1 MTIHSYMAL
10 VSYNETDYF
19 ENNFIQIIFTI
30 QNLDPPLEKS
40 SSTYA
45 LSKYAHIYSNLL
57 TCNIPFLECHSHC
70 ESKRWFLAWYNCW
83 PSWVYQYPNSLT
95 TVKERDYL
103 LEKCRSK
110 PTGHY
115 GKTVSFSTHDSSHFI
130 NPCNSSLKYT
140 VKIFVLSSTHICM

>member
-1 MTIHSYMAL
+1 MVQQLMHYK
-10 VSYNETDYF
+10 D
-19 ENNFIQIIFTI
+19 
-30 QNLDPPLEKS
+30 
-40 SSTYA
+40 
-45 LSKYAHIYSNLL
+45 AHIYSNLL

-95 TVKERDYL
+95 TVKERDSL

-115 GKTVSFSTHDSSHFI
+115 SKTVSFSMHDSSHFI

-140 VKIFVLSSTHICM
+140 VKIFVLSSTHICMYIMYIQNLFLRWSRTADYSSLHINRFYF